1 MKTIFWLDFVLI
13 LNQKSLKHWIKIYL
27 EKNIFGSS
35 HLKNN
40 KVYLLPIVEG
50 IIGLDPMMRFAA
62 IIDLK
67 GNISEAIMKEGK
79 TSLKSQKEEEHFC
92 KQVAV
97 RRKIRQQFDK
107 SLGPVN
113 YVHIE
118 RQKITQII
126 IYPKRKTV
134 YVTMEAN
141 MDMKRKLEIVKS
153 IKQKTMKL

>member
-1 MKTIFWLDFVLI
+1 M
-13 LNQKSLKHWIKIYL
+13 
-27 EKNIFGSS
+27 FGSS

-40 KVYLLPIVEG
+40 KVDLLPIVEG

-79 TSLKSQKEEEHFC
+79 TSLKTQKEEEHFC
-92 KQVAV
+92 RQVAM
-97 RRKIRQQFDK
+97 RRKIRQEFDK

-118 RQKITQII
+118 RQKITQVV
-126 IYPKRKTV
+126 IYPKSKTV
-134 YVTMEAN
+134 YVTMEPN
-141 MDMKRKLEIVKS
+141 MDIKRKMEIVEL
-153 IKQKTMKL
+153 IKKKASKL

>member
-1 MKTIFWLDFVLI
+1 M
-13 LNQKSLKHWIKIYL
+13 
-27 EKNIFGSS
+27 FGSS

-40 KVYLLPIVEG
+40 KVDLLPIVEG

-79 TSLKSQKEEEHFC
+79 TSLKTQKEEEHFC
-92 KQVAV
+92 RQVAM
-97 RRKIRQQFDK
+97 RRKIRQEFDK

-118 RQKITQII
+118 RQKITQVV

-134 YVTMEAN
+134 YVTMEPN
-141 MDMKRKLEIVKS
+141 MDIKRKMEIVEL
-153 IKQKTMKL
+153 IKKKASKL